1 MKKRTIDMTT
11 GSPVKHLLTF
21 AVPLILTNIGQ
32 QLYMIADGA
41 IVGRGVGVK
50 ALAAVG
56 ATDWSYWLILWA
68 VIGLTQGISTFVS
81 RAFGE
86 KNYREMNKFIAT
98 AVVLCAV
105 IGTVLTVGAV
115 LAARPVLE
123 LLNTP
128 EDILPGAVS
137 YLQIM
142 VAGTMIVMAYNMAA
156 SILRALGD
164 GKTPLIAMVISAV
177 LNIGLDLLFVFV
189 FEWGIIGAAVASLT
203 AQLVSF
209 LYCFVVIAK
218 VDCICLDKDAWKLQ
232 WKRLKN
238 MFFFGAPIAFQYIVI
253 SLGGMVLQSSIN
265 LQGSVFIA
273 GYTATNKVHGLL
285 ESFAMAFGYSCSTFV
300 AQNYGAGRFDRVKQG
315 VAKTVQIVSVIA
327 LAITGIALLARW
339 QILKVFLD
347 VNQEGGWEA
356 VAVGVRYMTIMVSC
370 FLVLYI
376 LHVFRNTL
384 EAMGIA
390 CWSVVSGV
398 AEFLA
403 RASMAKLAL
412 FWDNSD
418 VLFASEPAAWFLAML
433 SVLLPYLVYRKTR
446 LKDIKRAG

>member
-11 GSPVKHLLTF
+11 GSPAKHLLTF
-21 AVPLILTNIGQ
+21 AVPLIITNIGQ

-56 ATDWSYWLILWA
+56 ATDWSYWLVLWA

-86 KNYREMNKFIAT
+86 KNYREMNKSIAT
-98 AVVLCAV
+98 AVVLCAI
-105 IGTVLTVGAV
+105 IGTVLTAGGV

-123 LLNTP
+123 LLHTP
-128 EDILPGAVS
+128 EDILPGAAA

-164 GKTPLIAMVISAV
+164 GKTPLIAMAISAV
-177 LNIGLDLLFVFV
+177 LNIGLDCLFVFV

-209 LYCFVVIAK
+209 LYCFAVIVK
-218 VDCICLDKDAWKLQ
+218 VDCICLDKEAWKIQ
-232 WKRLKN
+232 WKRLKK
-238 MFFFGAPIAFQYIVI
+238 MLFFGTPIAFQYIVI

-265 LQGSVFIA
+265 LQGSIFIA

-315 VAKTVQIVSVIA
+315 VAKTV
-327 LAITGIALLARW
+327 
-339 QILKVFLD
+339 
-347 VNQEGGWEA
+347 
-356 VAVGVRYMTIMVSC
+356 
-370 FLVLYI
+370 
-376 LHVFRNTL
+376 
-384 EAMGIA
+384 
-390 CWSVVSGV
+390 
-398 AEFLA
+398 
-403 RASMAKLAL
+403 
-412 FWDNSD
+412 
-418 VLFASEPAAWFLAML
+418 
-433 SVLLPYLVYRKTR
+433 
-446 LKDIKRAG
+446 